1 MKEEKIMEN
10 KYKIYF
16 KDKIDFLKFYE
27 KPINNNEL
35 KQRIFWREIENNKV
49 EIKLDI
55 NYFKNEPEIL
65 KDVISELNKIKN

>member
-1 MKEEKIMEN
+1 MKGEKIMEN
-10 KYKIYF
+10 KYNLYI

-27 KPINNNEL
+27 KPINDNKL

-55 NYFKNEPEIL
+55 NFFKNEPEIL
-65 KDVISELNKIKN
+65 KDIISELNKIKY